1 MLVKADHVQ
10 GALKIWF
17 MPMFGLVF
25 NLAFLDAHQSM
36 SSTVDLLYYCVGV
49 VCCFV
54 DGVSN
59 PAANSLVHPISFCGH
74 NYALMKLDPL
84 SKLWLL

>member
-1 MLVKADHVQ
+1 
-10 GALKIWF
+10 
-17 MPMFGLVF
+17 MFGLVLD
-25 NLAFLDAHQSM
+25 LAFLDAHQSL
-36 SSTVDLLYYCVGV
+36 SSTVDLLYYCVQERVCV

-54 DGVSN
+54 DGVAN
-59 PAANSLVHPISFCGH
+59 PAANSLVHAISFCGH